1 MFKFVALLCLA
12 AVVVAKPGA
21 IFSPIISDIV
31 SEKVIES
38 HGNSVVH
45 AAAPYA
51 VHGVAGVSLLGE
63 KTIEAHGNSIVHSAA
78 PVLHSVPLTYSYGL
92 AYNQPIYL
100 H

>member
-1 MFKFVALLCLA
+1 M
-12 AVVVAKPGA
+12 VVAKPGA
-21 IFSPIISDIV
+21 IYSPIISDVV
-31 SEKVIES
+31 SEKVIEA

-45 AAAPYA
+45 AAAPAY
-51 VHGVAGVSLLGE
+51 GVAGVAVLGE

-78 PVLHSVPLTYSYGL
+78 PVLHSLPLTYSYGL

>member
-1 MFKFVALLCLA
+1 MLCLA

-21 IFSPIISDIV
+21 ILSPIISDVI
-31 SEKVIES
+31 SEKVVEA
-38 HGNSVVH
+38 HGNSVIH
-45 AAAPYA
+45 ASAPYGLA
-51 VHGVAGVSLLGE
+51 GVAVLGE